1 MKIGGIAAVCASL
14 AIAFGVLA
22 QAHAGTLPDIS
33 GTWYA
38 NGNPVARCN
47 ISQSGSSV
55 SLTNERGT
63 SASGRFVDP
72 GRLSTDWGI
81 MNGGQITGTISSD
94 LRRIN
99 WSNGTYWSRPSS
111 APLTPVAT
119 PAPLTPAATPA
130 PTPRPTPSPEP
141 LRVSVR
147 VRSNNF
153 SPIYV
158 YAASLTNGYGFTYA
172 QCVSFRNVATKVVT
186 AVDFAFVVTNRS
198 GGVEADYGWTDKG
211 TFTPPVNI
219 DNHCFGGRLWTPRV
233 VRAMANE
240 SVRVT
245 QVFYA
250 DGTFWQP
257 KMQFL
262 RGYAASGKPLAQ
274 PVVESPSSG
283 ASNDESVAPPH
294 PASLLGL
301 SLEDRPSGVYVKFVA
316 PGSAAAVAD
325 LRQGDRIVAIGSNKV
340 SSVTD
345 VRTILE
351 MTPTG
356 TSIPMS
362 VERDGQTLNVSVNP
376 KTAAPPSAGP

>member
-1 MKIGGIAAVCASL
+1 MKIGGIVAVCASL
-14 AIAFGVLA
+14 AIAFGVQA
-22 QAHAGTLPDIS
+22 QARAGTLPDIS

-38 NGNPVARCN
+38 NGNPAARCN

-63 SASGRFVDP
+63 TASGRFVDP

-94 LRRIN
+94 LRRIS
-99 WSNGTYWSRPSS
+99 WSNGTYWSRPT
-111 APLTPVAT
+111 A
-119 PAPLTPAATPA
+119 APLTPAATPA

-147 VRSNNF
+147 VRNNHF
-153 SPIYV
+153 SPIFV
-158 YAASLTNGYGFTYA
+158 SAASLTNGYGFNYA

-186 AVDFAFVVTNRS
+186 AVDFAFVVTNPS
-198 GGVEADYGWTDKG
+198 GGVEANYGWTDKG

-219 DNHCFGGRLWTPRV
+219 DNHCFGGQLWAPRV

-245 QVFYA
+245 QVSFA
-250 DGTFWQP
+250 DGTSWQP
-257 KMQFL
+257 KMPFV
-262 RGYAASGKPLAQ
+262 RGYAASGEPLAQ
-274 PVVESPSSG
+274 PAVENPSGG
-283 ASNDESVAPPH
+283 ASNDESVAAPH
-294 PASLLGL
+294 PASDLGI
-301 SLEDRPSGVYVKFVA
+301 SLEDRASGVYVKFVA
-316 PGSAAAVAD
+316 PGSSAAAAD

-351 MTPTG
+351 MTPNG
-356 TSIPMS
+356 TAIPIS
-362 VERDGQTLNVSVNP
+362 VERDGQTLNVSIKV
-376 KTAAPPSAGP
+376 TATPPSAGP